1 MMCISEELIHPGK
14 ILSDLLDAEQMSQ
27 KELAIR
33 TGVTEKHIS
42 TIITGKKDI
51 SGSFAKKLEYA
62 LPRPMKYWIDLQAD
76 YDSKLIEY
84 EELHGIDDDEIGILS
99 SLKEVIPFLQEQNVF
114 SQNLSKPET
123 VMELRKFM
131 GVTNLKVIPDITY
144 SGAYRAQVKNNV
156 GIDEYVLYAWKRI
169 CEGYTRKVKCE
180 QNLNLELLQ
189 TRIPVIKSLMF
200 KRLAD
205 IETLLTDILAE
216 CGIAFAIVPHFKG
229 APVQGFIN
237 TLEDKRLMLCLTL
250 RQKRADKFWF
260 TLFHELGH
268 IVNGDAEIRFVDFDS
283 VKSEQEEM
291 ADIFAGNALINPDDF
306 KGFLK
311 TGDFSLNAISQFAK
325 RQGVKNYIVIG
336 RLQIMGELEWTD
348 YPKEFVYYD
357 WA

>member
-1 MMCISEELIHPGK
+1 
-14 ILSDLLDAEQMSQ
+14 
-27 KELAIR
+27 
-33 TGVTEKHIS
+33 
-42 TIITGKKDI
+42 
-51 SGSFAKKLEYA
+51 
-62 LPRPMKYWIDLQAD
+62 MKYWIELQAD

-99 SLKEVIPFLQEQNVF
+99 SLKEVIFFLQQKNIV

-123 VMELRKFM
+123 VLELRKFM

-156 GIDEYVLYAWKRI
+156 AIDEYVLYAWKRI
-169 CEGYTRKVKCE
+169 CEGYTQKIRCK

-189 TRIPVIKSLMF
+189 TKIPVIKSLMF
-200 KRLAD
+200 KRLTD

-237 TLEDKRLMLCLTL
+237 TLEDRRLILCLTL

-268 IVNGDAEIRFVDFDS
+268 IINGDAEVRFVDFDS
-283 VKSEQEEM
+283 VKSEQEEA
-291 ADIFAGNALINPDDF
+291 ADMFAGNALINSDDF
-306 KGFLK
+306 KMFLK
-311 TGDFSLNAISQFAK
+311 VGDFSLNSIKRFAK
-325 RQGVKNYIVIG
+325 IQGVKNYIVIG

-348 YPKEFVYYD
+348 YPNEFVYYD